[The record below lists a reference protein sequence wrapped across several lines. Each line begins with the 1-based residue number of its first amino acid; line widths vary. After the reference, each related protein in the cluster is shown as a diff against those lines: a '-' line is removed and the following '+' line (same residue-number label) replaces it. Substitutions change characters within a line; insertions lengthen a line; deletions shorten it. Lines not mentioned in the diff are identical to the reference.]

1 MDPLDDLLANLAGGS
16 SRPPTKPVSPPP
28 RSASP
33 ASKPAGIQ
41 SSIESLL
48 QQIGTGPIGAT
59 SPTLDPVRPTPPAP
73 ADQALLGSI
82 QTHYDRL
89 DQDQLESERSA
100 LAAAA
105 QLSLSRQRSVA
116 RLWLDRL
123 DPNSGEAL
131 WFEQFAEGYG
141 SRLEAAIELLAAE
154 QS

>member
-1 MDPLDDLLANLAGGS
+1 MDPLDDLLANLAGGRS
-16 SRPPTKPVSPPP
+16 MPPAKSVSPPP
-28 RSASP
+28 SSASP

-48 QQIGTGPIGAT
+48 QQIGTAPIG
-59 SPTLDPVRPTPPAP
+59 SPNPAPASPPPPAP
-73 ADQALLGSI
+73 ADQAILGSI

-89 DQDQLESERSA
+89 DQDRLESERSA
-100 LAAAA
+100 IAAAA
-105 QLSLSRQRSVA
+105 QLRLSRQRSA
-116 RLWLDRL
+116 AQLWLDQL
-123 DPNSGEAL
+123 DPGSGESL